1 MHSLMDIHS
10 KSRVGISEFVMVR
23 AATAALEDVTN
34 RKFTKNMQKSIRTRI
49 CTGAEIIRDRYKDF
63 SERGK
68 GISIVWTCGL
78 WRLWGNDDQTG
89 CSGRRKGISEA
100 FISVI
105 SVTHFSSGF
114 SAVKLRF
121 IKSSDLRASLSALAI
136 PFGLRF
142 GL

>member
-10 KSRVGISEFVMVR
+10 ESRVGISEFVMVR

-68 GISIVWTCGL
+68 GIS
-78 WRLWGNDDQTG
+78 
-89 CSGRRKGISEA
+89 EA